1 MDFEY
6 FVFYTVAS
14 VVCVLLLAMM
24 LASERMYGTRSE
36 KQVWFERA
44 VFLCILYFISDAF
57 WAAVVSGQL
66 PKIRILVESFVLA
79 NYILLSVLAYGLFMF
94 IATSENM
101 EFRKSKK
108 KRLVSMIPLFVSI
121 FVRLLMYLFD
131 PYFWI
136 DQNNELNPFYYPMMM
151 AVPIFYLLASFG
163 VSVVNAIKVEGR
175 EQKKLYCLIGSIPLG
190 IMFFGSLQVVNL
202 NAPTFCFGCAVMWMW
217 FYIQSMQS
225 LISVDDLTRLNNR
238 GQINRF
244 MEQFQYKPG
253 SAAYVMMVDVDRFK
267 QINDAFGHAE
277 GDRALV
283 LVSEALKQACEQ
295 VKAYV
300 FLGRYGGDE
309 FTVII
314 QNAQD
319 ADCPKRIEQAVRKI
333 LLKKQEEKNLPYNLL
348 VSIGYDRIKKEADCV
363 KNCIMRAD
371 EKLYLDKE
379 KNHRTA
385 EQ

>member
-79 NYILLSVLAYGLFMF
+79 NYILLSVLSYGLFMF

-101 EFRKSKK
+101 EFRKHKK

-151 AVPIFYLLASFG
+151 AVPVFYLLASFG
-163 VSVVNAIKVEGR
+163 VSVVNAIRVEGR
-175 EQKKLYCLIGSIPLG
+175 EQKK
-190 IMFFGSLQVVNL
+190 
-202 NAPTFCFGCAVMWMW
+202 
-217 FYIQSMQS
+217 
-225 LISVDDLTRLNNR
+225 
-238 GQINRF
+238 
-244 MEQFQYKPG
+244 
-253 SAAYVMMVDVDRFK
+253 
-267 QINDAFGHAE
+267 
-277 GDRALV
+277 
-283 LVSEALKQACEQ
+283 
-295 VKAYV
+295 
-300 FLGRYGGDE
+300 
-309 FTVII
+309 
-314 QNAQD
+314 
-319 ADCPKRIEQAVRKI
+319 
-333 LLKKQEEKNLPYNLL
+333 
-348 VSIGYDRIKKEADCV
+348 
-363 KNCIMRAD
+363 CIV
-371 EKLYLDKE
+371 
-379 KNHRTA
+379 
-385 EQ
+385 